1 LTVQTAADLNGS
13 LDGVKIAVVFGDA
26 NSFKDTTSANP
37 QTQFLF
43 IGSTAEG
50 TAGNISLVVN
60 RPQDL
65 AFMAG
70 YLASITA
77 EDWRSGGLLAGGA
90 LPIDQEA
97 DAFINGGKLVCG
109 NCSPIYPP
117 YNAPTYYP
125 LYWDVTGKT
134 SAAAMEI
141 DLADMKVRVVDVVY
155 VTSSADVSEV
165 LDRLESDGTTM
176 ISDNTASP
184 NASRYAAIL
193 GYDMKTAVETLLPKL
208 LAGQGGQTVV
218 SKVIVAAVNNPDKIS
233 PGKQAQFAAT
243 AQELADDLIIP
254 LTIK

>member
-117 YNAPTYYP
+117 YNAPTY
-125 LYWDVTGKT
+125 
-134 SAAAMEI
+134 
-141 DLADMKVRVVDVVY
+141 
-155 VTSSADVSEV
+155 
-165 LDRLESDGTTM
+165 
-176 ISDNTASP
+176 
-184 NASRYAAIL
+184 
-193 GYDMKTAVETLLPKL
+193 
-208 LAGQGGQTVV
+208 
-218 SKVIVAAVNNPDKIS
+218 
-233 PGKQAQFAAT
+233 
-243 AQELADDLIIP
+243 
-254 LTIK
+254 